1 MTNKTLRK
9 APGYIFLVIFSL
21 FSLFPLYFMLV
32 SATNTSRDVL
42 AARMLPGG
50 AFMENWTNLTANHG
64 LWPAVMHSTI
74 NAVITTVLALII
86 SAIVWGFGAN
96 SSNPHLAS
104 RGKVGVLVSCGAAII
119 CGASV
124 TLINFFWG
132 VGQAV

>member
-1 MTNKTLRK
+1 MIDIDPNSS
-9 APGYIFLVIFSL
+9 G
-21 FSLFPLYFMLV
+21 
-32 SATNTSRDVL
+32 
-42 AARMLPGG
+42 LPGIEQLRIIG
-50 AFMENWTNLTANHG
+50 
-64 LWPAVMHSTI
+64 AVMTVGLILS
-74 NAVITTVLALII
+74 VLALII

-119 CGASV
+119 CGAAV